1 MKTNIPARA
10 ARIDW
15 SALARALLKPL
26 ALVLALVLVV
36 FVVAAPSEKKRSAPA
51 VPMMNKVLMIG
62 DSLSVAKFG
71 EVMRDFLVSTCG
83 ARNVA
88 VFASCGSS
96 PENWLR
102 PEPTF
107 FTKCGYRE
115 QTPARSVVLDRRLHL
130 ATPKIE
136 SLVATYRPDTVI
148 VQLGTNWMDRLA
160 TSDTPQKEA
169 ELSDI
174 MDRFIAAARGRRAVQ
189 ILWIMP
195 PDSSHFSKRVQSTV
209 ENLISAAAQ
218 RDRFE
223 TIPSRRITHY
233 VPGKTGRD
241 GVHYNP
247 EASEEWA
254 KRVIVRIKRRL
265 PLSEIYAGQ

>member
-15 SALARALLKPL
+15 SPLARALLKPL
-26 ALVLALVLVV
+26 TLVLALALVV

-83 ARNVA
+83 TRNVA

-102 PEPTF
+102 SEPTF

-115 QTPARSVVLDRRLHL
+115 QTPARSVVLDQRLHL

-148 VQLGTNWMDRLA
+148 VQLGTNWMDRLT

-169 ELSDI
+169 EIGDI
-174 MDRFIAAARGRRAVQ
+174 LDRFIAAARGRRAVR

-209 ENLISAAAQ
+209 ENLISAAAH

-254 KRVIVRIKRRL
+254 KRVIVRIKRTL
-265 PLSEIYAGQ
+265 PLSEIYAGR

>member
-1 MKTNIPARA
+1 
-10 ARIDW
+10 
-15 SALARALLKPL
+15 
-26 ALVLALVLVV
+26 VLVV

-51 VPMMNKVLMIG
+51 EPMMNKVLMIG

-71 EVMRDFLVSTCG
+71 DVMRDFLVSTCG

-102 PEPTF
+102 SEPTF

-115 QTPARSVVLDRRLHL
+115 QTPSRSVVLDRRLHL

-136 SLVATYRPDTVI
+136 NLIATYRPDTII
-148 VQLGTNWMDRLA
+148 VQLGTNWMDRLT
-160 TSDTPQKEA
+160 TSHAPQKEA
-169 ELSDI
+169 EISDI
-174 MDRFIAAARGRRAVQ
+174 LDRFIAAARGRRAVR

-195 PDSSHFSKRVQSTV
+195 PDSSHFPKRVQSTV
-209 ENLISAAAQ
+209 ANLISAAA
-218 RDRFE
+218 RKDHFE
-223 TIPSRRITHY
+223 PIYSRTHY

-247 EASEEWA
+247 EYSEEWA
-254 KRVIVRIKRRL
+254 RQVIVRIKRLL
-265 PLSEIYAGQ
+265 PMSEIYAGR

>member
-83 ARNVA
+83 TRNVA

-102 PEPTF
+102 SEPTF

-115 QTPARSVVLDRRLHL
+115 QTPARSVVLDQRLYL

-148 VQLGTNWMDRLA
+148 VQLGTNWMDRLT

-174 MDRFIAAARGRRAVQ
+174 LDRFLAAARGRRAVR

-209 ENLISAAAQ
+209 KNLISAAAR
-218 RDRFE
+218 RDGFE
-223 TIPSRRITHY
+223 AIPSRTHY

-254 KRVIVRIKRRL
+254 REVIVRIKRKL
-265 PLSEIYAGQ
+265 LQSEIYAGR

>member
-1 MKTNIPARA
+1 MKPDTPRARGKK
-10 ARIDW
+10 DW
-15 SALARALLKPL
+15 PSLARAVLKPL
-26 ALVLALVLVV
+26 TLVLALALVV

-71 EVMRDFLVSTCG
+71 DVMRDFLVSTCG
-83 ARNVA
+83 TRNVA

-96 PENWLR
+96 PEHWLR
-102 PEPTF
+102 SEPTF

-148 VQLGTNWMDRLA
+148 VQLGTNWMDRLT
-160 TSDTPQKEA
+160 TSDRPQKEA
-169 ELSDI
+169 EISDI
-174 MDRFIAAARGRRAVQ
+174 LDRFIAAARGRRAVQ

-195 PDSSHFSKRVQSTV
+195 PDSSHFSKRVQLTV

-223 TIPSRRITHY
+223 TIPSRRLTHY

-254 KRVIVRIKRRL
+254 KRVIVRIKRTL
-265 PLSEIYAGQ
+265 PLSEIYAGR